1 MVDWPSPDFQ
11 KSWQPNTEAS
21 YDPTWDRRTKRRRA
35 EQIPEKHANQSNG
48 LAPLFAVNGVTFV
61 DTAASYCGGVTEE
74 ILGSIMKGKRD
85 QLFIGTKVTKTTAA
99 DWVLASIDESLARMQ
114 TDYVDL
120 YMIHWPRE
128 QMDTVAM
135 MEALN
140 TVVTQGKTRYVGCC
154 NFPAWLVAHC
164 NAIAQRNDWAPLVCN
179 QIPYNLIERG
189 AEMEVLPQ
197 AVADD
202 VAITVYRALFMG
214 VLAGKYGDGGI
225 IPEDSCEFTDERVP
239 TWLEKYGDGLTLFNQ
254 FAADRDLHPA
264 HLAVA
269 WVNHSPGV
277 TSPLVGVSSLRQLQ
291 ASMGAFDVELSDAE
305 YDELTALFDAAVREE
320 SGGSF
325 VPLRRALNPVAA

>member
-1 MVDWPSPDFQ
+1 MKTVQFGNTDALVSEMCLGTMMFGDRCDQTESDRILSAAVD
-11 KSWQPNTEAS
+11 
-21 YDPTWDRRTKRRRA
+21 
-35 EQIPEKHANQSNG
+35 
-48 LAPLFAVNGVTFV
+48 NGVTFV

-74 ILGSIMKGKRD
+74 ILGRIMKGKRD

-128 QMDTVAM
+128 QMETVAM

-140 TVVTQGKTRYVGCC
+140 IVVTQGKARYVGCC

-179 QIPYNLIERG
+179 QIPYNLVERG
-189 AEMEVLPQ
+189 AEVEVLPQ
-197 AVADD
+197 AVADN

-214 VLAGKYGDGGI
+214 VLAGKYGDGDV
-225 IPEDSCEFTDERVP
+225 IPEDSRGFTDKRVP
-239 TWLEKYGDGLTLFNQ
+239 GWLEKYGEGLAKFNQ
-254 FAADRDLHPA
+254 FAADRGLHPA
-264 HLAVA
+264 QLSVA
-269 WVNHSPGV
+269 WVNHTPGV
-277 TSPLVGVSSLRQLQ
+277 TSPIVGVSSLRQVQ
-291 ASMGAFDVELSDAE
+291 ASMGAFDVALSDAE
-305 YDELTALFDAAVREE
+305 YNEISGFFDTAVKEE

-325 VPLRRALNPVAA
+325 APLRRALNLVSA